1 MLSVEN
7 RHMKPQI
14 IINLETWRPYR
25 LPTHELPTGRQLR
38 GRHFMVHQSTGLPTL
53 IMKTY
58 FDMFWRV
65 KQCF

>member
-1 MLSVEN
+1 MVQQSEM
-7 RHMKPQI
+7 RKGGGG
-14 IINLETWRPYR
+14 RPYR
-25 LPTHELPTGRQLR
+25 LPTHELPTGRQFK
-38 GRHFMVHQSTGLPTL
+38 GRHFMVHQSTELPTL